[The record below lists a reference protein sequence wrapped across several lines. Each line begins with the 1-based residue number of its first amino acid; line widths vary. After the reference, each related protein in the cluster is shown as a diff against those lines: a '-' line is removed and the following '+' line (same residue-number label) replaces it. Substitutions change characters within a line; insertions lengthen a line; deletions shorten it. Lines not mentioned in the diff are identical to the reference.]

1 MGRNRPHGPP
11 DLNRPHGPSGLNSP
25 PGLNPSALH
34 QPRLIKHAVGALALA
49 ALAVLG
55 AGESFAAPVE
65 TMSVDDV
72 RPGMK
77 GHAVTVFSGTAS
89 DRFEIEVIDVIRDY
103 LPRQDAILFRSPDPR
118 MVHSGIVGG
127 MSGSPIYIDGKLV
140 GALAY
145 GYRFNK
151 DPIGG
156 ITPIKNML
164 AVGDLPFRPEILPE
178 AKTGIRGN
186 ARPGAAGWADAMLGL
201 GTDPLPPR
209 RRPNDLNPVSGLAPI
224 GAPMA
229 VSGLGSA
236 ATSFLADRLGL
247 LPVRGGSSRA
257 QAAGAGT
264 SSAAPTPKQWKGG
277 DAVSVVLIRGDNAVS
292 PNGTITWV
300 GGKQGEKLLGFGH
313 EMFGAGPTNLPI
325 ADARVHVIIPSV
337 ERSVKLSSALDLRG
351 TLIQD
356 RQAAI
361 SLRTDLTAPL
371 IPVLTELKGPEAAQP
386 ARIYRSEVALGV
398 DLTPNLATS
407 LLVEALT
414 EGGSDGT
421 EIVAVIEHKI
431 SLETSKGPRT
441 VSIREEEFFPE
452 GVDPRSIA
460 RTRGPIVLAAA
471 LDNDFEVAK
480 IRSIEQR
487 ATITYG
493 APVETIEAVRVPPG
507 EIHAGD
513 LLTLELRLRDYRGLV
528 RSEALALRIPD
539 DAADQDIQI
548 EISTG
553 QAVRPPR
560 PVADSLDDLLDS
572 LEATYPPRSIIA
584 TIYREDE
591 GLSTRH
597 GLMAELPGSV
607 LESLSPS
614 GSTVGAVRF
623 KQLARR
629 VIPTPNLVDG
639 EHNLKISVK
648 PRRAFN
654 ND

>member
-1 MGRNRPHGPP
+1 
-11 DLNRPHGPSGLNSP
+11 
-25 PGLNPSALH
+25 
-34 QPRLIKHAVGALALA
+34 VLA
-49 ALAVLG
+49 ALG
-55 AGESFAAPVE
+55 AGESVAAPTE

-103 LPRQDAILFRSPDPR
+103 QPRQDAILFRSSDPR

-156 ITPIKNML
+156 ITPHQEHARGRRP
-164 AVGDLPFRPEILPE
+164 AVPPRGPPRGQDRRPRQRPRRRVRL
-178 AKTGIRGN
+178 GRHH
-186 ARPGAAGWADAMLGL
+186 ARPRHRPAA
-201 GTDPLPPR
+201 PR
-209 RRPNDLNPVSGLAPI
+209 RRPADFNPVAGLAPL

-229 VSGLGSA
+229 VSGFGSA

-247 LPVRGGSSRA
+247 LPVRGGSGRA
-257 QAAGAGT
+257 QAAGGGAT
-264 SSAAPTPKQWKGG
+264 PQPPVTPKQWKGG

-300 GGKQGEKLLGFGH
+300 GGKQGERLLGFGH

-337 ERSVKLSSALDLRG
+337 ERSVKLSSALDVRG

-371 IPVLTELKGPEAAQP
+371 IPVLTELRGPEAAQP
-386 ARIYRSEVALGV
+386 VRTYRSEVALGV

-414 EGGSDGT
+414 EGGSDGA

-431 SLETSKGPRT
+431 ALETSKGPRT
-441 VSIREEEFFPE
+441 VTIREEEFFPQ

-487 ATITYG
+487 AAITYG
-493 APVETIEAVRVPPG
+493 APVETIEAVRVAPG

-513 LLTLELRLRDYRGLV
+513 LLNLELRLRDYRGRV
-528 RSEALALRIPD
+528 RSESLALRVPD

-548 EISTG
+548 EITSG

-572 LEATYPPRSIIA
+572 LEATYPARSMVA

-614 GSTVGAVRF
+614 GATVGAVRF

-629 VIPTPNLVDG
+629 VIPTPTLIDG

-654 ND
+654 D

>member
-1 MGRNRPHGPP
+1 MAS
-11 DLNRPHGPSGLNSP
+11 LS
-25 PGLNPSALH
+25 
-34 QPRLIKHAVGALALA
+34 KHVAGAT
-49 ALAVLG
+49 ALAVLAVLV
-55 AGESFAAPVE
+55 AGESVAAPVE

-77 GHAVTVFSGTAS
+77 GHAVTVFSGTTS

-164 AVGDLPFRPEILPE
+164 AVGDLPFRPEVLPE
-178 AKTGIRGN
+178 AKTGVRGS
-186 ARPGAAGWADAMLGL
+186 ARAGASGWADTMLGL

-209 RRPNDLNPVSGLAPI
+209 RRPADFNPVAGLAPL

-236 ATSFLADRLGL
+236 ATAFLADRLGL
-247 LPVRGGSSRA
+247 LPVRGGSGRA
-257 QAAGAGT
+257 QAAGTGAA
-264 SSAAPTPKQWKGG
+264 SSSTPSTPKQWKGG

-300 GGKQGEKLLGFGH
+300 GGKQGERLRGFGH

-337 ERSVKLSSALDLRG
+337 ERSVKLSSALDVRG

-371 IPVLTELKGPEAAQP
+371 IPVLTELRGPEAAQP
-386 ARIYRSEVALGV
+386 VRTYRSEVALGV

-414 EGGSDGT
+414 EGGSDGA

-431 SLETSKGPRT
+431 ALETSKGPRT
-441 VSIREEEFFPE
+441 VTIREEEFFPQ

-487 ATITYG
+487 AAITYG
-493 APVETIEAVRVPPG
+493 APVETIEAVRVAPG

-513 LLTLELRLRDYRGLV
+513 LLSLELRLRDYRGRV
-528 RSEALALRIPD
+528 RSESLALRIPD

-548 EISTG
+548 EITSG

-560 PVADSLDDLLDS
+560 PVADSLDDLLDT
-572 LEATYPPRSIIA
+572 LEATYPARSIVA

-614 GSTVGAVRF
+614 GATVGPVRF

-629 VIPTPNLVDG
+629 VIPTPTLIDG

-654 ND
+654 D